1 MADHGSSG
9 SHSHGFDEHRSTYD
23 AFIKGSVA
31 LTIVCLYILVAL
43 VAFAFVNSGNLLLG
57 FGGLILGM
65 IAVLIDAR
73 SGGKWY
79 LSGGL
84 LVIYGLITA
93 VAVS

>member
-9 SHSHGFDEHRSTYD
+9 SHPHGFDEHRSTYD
-23 AFIKGSVA
+23 AFIKGSIV
-31 LTIVCLYILVAL
+31 LTIVCLFILVAL
-43 VAFAFVNSGNLLLG
+43 VAFAFVNSGNVLLG

-65 IAVLIDAR
+65 IAVMIDMR
-73 SGGKWY
+73 SNGKWY

-84 LVIYGLITA
+84 LVIFGLITA